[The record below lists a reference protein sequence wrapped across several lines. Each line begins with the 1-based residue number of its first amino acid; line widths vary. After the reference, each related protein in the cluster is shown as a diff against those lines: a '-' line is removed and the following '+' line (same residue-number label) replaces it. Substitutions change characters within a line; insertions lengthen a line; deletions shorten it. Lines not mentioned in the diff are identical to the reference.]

1 MKEIQAWAARDEDGK
16 LFLYLWK
23 PIKGIEKWIMFDT
36 FGVSFGFA
44 RLVDECFPEV
54 KWSDEEPTKV
64 KITID
69 K

>member
-1 MKEIQAWAARDEDGK
+1 MKEIQARAARDEDGK
-16 LFLYLWK
+16 LSLYLRK

>member
-1 MKEIQAWAARDEDGK
+1 MEENKIIAYKGFDENLCCRGFQYEIGKE
-16 LFLYLWK
+16 Y
-23 PIKGIEKWIMFDT
+23 
-36 FGVSFGFA
+36 VGFA